1 MFFNVGFLINQ
12 YKLKDVYILKK
23 SNLLIIGVL
32 IVLYCFVYLYV
43 YSLDIHQQPI
53 SKTIFAIIGMYIFIN
68 FINWLHVHKVRNIL
82 IILGENTLPIYMFHS
97 IFVSIVRR
105 LLFLFGVICNIL
117 INILLGSCVGN
128 FNTSNMQHFRGKNFR
143 YYGFHIIRGKCI

>member
-1 MFFNVGFLINQ
+1 M
-12 YKLKDVYILKK
+12 
-23 SNLLIIGVL
+23 IIGVL

-53 SKTIFAIIGMYIFIN
+53 SKTIFAIIGMCIFIN

-97 IFVSIVRR
+97 IFVSIVRKAV
-105 LLFLFGVICNIL
+105 FLFGDNNVIIL

-128 FNTSNMQHFRGKNFR
+128 FNTSNMQHFRGKISGIMASILSEENVFKYER
-143 YYGFHIIRGKCI
+143 KKMC